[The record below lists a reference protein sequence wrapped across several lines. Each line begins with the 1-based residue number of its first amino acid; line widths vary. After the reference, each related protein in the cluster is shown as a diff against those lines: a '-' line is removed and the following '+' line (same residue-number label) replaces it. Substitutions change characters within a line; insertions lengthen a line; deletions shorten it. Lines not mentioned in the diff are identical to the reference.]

1 MTQGSN
7 LRSLLCTKPTL
18 DVNER
23 KGQES
28 RLGGGLA
35 SEGFLQEVTQA
46 ESGEHLKCKGV
57 SRRVH
62 RLAKWRRG
70 QEHYVV
76 AWLGMWCF

>member
-1 MTQGSN
+1 MTLYVNESHFLLQGIFLTQGTN

-46 ESGEHLKCKGV
+46 ESGKHLK
-57 SRRVH
+57 
-62 RLAKWRRG
+62 
-70 QEHYVV
+70 
-76 AWLGMWCF
+76 